1 MHTIDAQ
8 QKSLGRVAS
17 EAARVL
23 RGKDAVDFT
32 PHEEPNTTV
41 KIINASH
48 LSISEKKKEGKM
60 YRRFTGY
67 NSGLK
72 EESLERLL
80 RRKGHAEA
88 LRRAVKGMLPANRLR
103 KRMLTKLV
111 IEE

>member
-1 MHTIDAQ
+1 MYTIDAQ
-8 QKSLGRVAS
+8 KKSLGRVAS

-32 PHEEPNTTV
+32 PHEEPNATV
-41 KIINASH
+41 KIINVSYLA
-48 LSISEKKKEGKM
+48 ISEKKKGEKI
-60 YRRFTGY
+60 YRRYTGY

-88 LRRAVKGMLPANRLR
+88 LRRAIKGMLPANKLR
-103 KRMLTKLV
+103 KRMLTNLT